1 MSLTMRWADTGD
13 LVRYDNA
20 LKSLGDKRMRQVAN
34 RVVNRAGNQ
43 TKTQVTRA
51 LTKQTGLK
59 RRTIVKAIKVKRS
72 GWSDPSYR
80 MTTTGGDVA
89 LKYFNARETR
99 RGVSARP
106 FGQRKVFAST
116 FIKGGRFPD
125 RVGLGMGNH
134 VFEREGARRMPISKI
149 KSGVIIPAEMVR
161 GETATAFN
169 TTASRILMTRMSH
182 ELSRATG
189 GVLS

>member
-1 MSLTMRWADTGD
+1 MSLTMRWADTAD

-59 RRTIVKAIKVKRS
+59 RRTIVKAIRVKRS

-80 MTTTGGDVA
+80 MTTTGGDIA

-99 RGVSARP
+99 RGVSART

-125 RVGLGMGNH
+125 RVDIGMGGH
-134 VFEREGARRMPISKI
+134 AFERTGSSRFPISKV
-149 KSGVIIPAEMVR
+149 KSGVIIPAEMVK

-169 TTASRILMTRMSH
+169 TTASRVLMTRMSH

>member
-1 MSLTMRWADTGD
+1 MSLTSHWADTAG
-13 LVRYDNA
+13 LQKFDNA

-125 RVGLGMGNH
+125 RVGLGMGGH
-134 VFEREGARRMPISKI
+134 VFEREGARRMPINKI
-149 KSGVIIPAEMVR
+149 KSGVIIPAEMVK

-169 TTASRILMTRMSH
+169 KTASRVLMTRMSH

>member
-1 MSLTMRWADTGD
+1 MSFTTKWADTSGLKRFD
-13 LVRYDNA
+13 DA

-80 MTTTGGDVA
+80 MTTTGGDIA

-125 RVGLGMGNH
+125 RVAIGMGGH
-134 VFEREGARRMPISKI
+134 AFERAGGSRFPISKV
-149 KSGVIIPAEMVR
+149 KSGVIIPAEMVKD
-161 GETATAFN
+161 ETAKAFN
-169 TTASRILMTRMSH
+169 TTASRVLISRMSH
-182 ELSRATG
+182 ELSRTTG